1 MWVASSLMRSSI
13 FPTKSRD
20 TECKSDCY
28 NMKLVCSLEG
38 ENYFFYT
45 FYCSHERRPPNQPP
59 KWGIFKLV
67 GKEGLVVKD
76 VMPKG
81 RKPRALSWS
90 SGNDA
95 LRASPELTWLHL
107 WWDQVYHVHTELTR
121 EVFSWLNH
129 PEVATTMVQGAH
141 LLFKLTLVL

>member
-1 MWVASSLMRSSI
+1 MRSSI

-81 RKPRALSWS
+81 RKPRALS
-90 SGNDA
+90 
-95 LRASPELTWLHL
+95 
-107 WWDQVYHVHTELTR
+107 
-121 EVFSWLNH
+121 
-129 PEVATTMVQGAH
+129 
-141 LLFKLTLVL
+141 